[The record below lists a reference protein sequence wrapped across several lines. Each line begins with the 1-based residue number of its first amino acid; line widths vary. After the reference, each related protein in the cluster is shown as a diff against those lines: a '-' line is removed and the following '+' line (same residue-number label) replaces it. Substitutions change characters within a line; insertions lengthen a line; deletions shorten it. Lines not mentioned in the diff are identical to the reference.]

1 MILKMKFIIL
11 FLLLNKISFAQIFP
25 KPQNLPL
32 FDKKPL
38 HFGFLTGLNNY
49 DFKILPSEASNNDI
63 LRYNSKNQYGF
74 NLGIISNFKINNIID
89 FRITP
94 SLVFTERIIEYKLQ
108 EETNIIVKNIESTF
122 IDVPFIIK
130 YKSER
135 YNNGRAFLI
144 TGFKYSY
151 DLASQKNIDDGGE
164 DIIKIN
170 NHDILYEFGG
180 GIDFYFEY
188 FKFSIQ
194 IKSSIGIINV
204 LNNED
209 SNYSNILN
217 KLKTRGINICFLF
230 E

>member
-1 MILKMKFIIL
+1 M
-11 FLLLNKISFAQIFP
+11 
-25 KPQNLPL
+25 
-32 FDKKPL
+32 
-38 HFGFLTGLNNY
+38 
-49 DFKILPSEASNNDI
+49 
-63 LRYNSKNQYGF
+63 
-74 NLGIISNFKINNIID
+74 
-89 FRITP
+89 
-94 SLVFTERIIEYKLQ
+94 
-108 EETNIIVKNIESTF
+108 
-122 IDVPFIIK
+122 
-130 YKSER
+130 
-135 YNNGRAFLI
+135 

-170 NHDILYEFGG
+170 NHDFLYEFGG

-209 SNYSNILN
+209 TNYSNILN